1 MFEVGVNLLQD
12 VDGVID
18 EQGQPGQTEEDP
30 GSHEDAVPLWV
41 HSVWVIIC
49 KGVKD
54 SFSLFNME
62 YLLKGETL
70 PATKSPKP
78 TVLRVMK
85 Q

>member
-12 VDGVID
+12 VNGVID

-49 KGVKD
+49 EGGKH
-54 SFSLFNME
+54 SFCLFT
-62 YLLKGETL
+62 GETL
-70 PATKSPKP
+70 T
-78 TVLRVMK
+78 LHLG
-85 Q
+85 